1 MYFYYM
7 SMNKKNLPITENLND
22 KSPFIDEISPSKR
35 FRLMLNDQKLAI
47 KAIYEEEKYTKD
59 N

>member
-7 SMNKKNLPITENLND
+7 SMNKKIFQSQRILMKIT
-22 KSPFIDEISPSKR
+22 FIDEISPSKR